1 MDLPEVASSTEV
13 FEGRSAFVD
22 NLGAIA
28 LGILAIGVVY
38 QQYQISSR
46 GGLTNYGI
54 RNLQREYYSSAS
66 PSIFSRRRVRK
77 KPEFP
82 GYGLV
87 SAAST
92 AYKAVTSEFISIYT
106 TILTV
111 FPVTSVQKSLK
122 IAPEIINL
130 FVLFL
135 SKNSIFT
142 KIGCSTFM
150 NFRAKN
156 MI

>member
-1 MDLPEVASSTEV
+1 MGGMELTSTNTEEV

-28 LGILAIGVVY
+28 LDILAIGVVY

-54 RNLQREYYSSAS
+54 RHLQQDYYSS
-66 PSIFSRRRVRK
+66 PSVFSRRRVRK
-77 KPEFP
+77 QPKLP

-92 AYKAVTSEFISIYT
+92 AYNAITKYLPDVIEAFQGDDYEYDEYT
-106 TILTV
+106 LEEMY
-111 FPVTSVQKSLK
+111 FNQLEEERLAKK
-122 IAPEIINL
+122 RRKK
-130 FVLFL
+130 
-135 SKNSIFT
+135 KNRKKYYDSDDYDYDYY
-142 KIGCSTFM
+142 
-150 NFRAKN
+150 
-156 MI
+156 

>member
-1 MDLPEVASSTEV
+1 MELTSTNTEEV

-54 RNLQREYYSSAS
+54 RHLEQEYYSSAS

-77 KPEFP
+77 QPKLP

-92 AYKAVTSEFISIYT
+92 AYNAITSE
-106 TILTV
+106 LHTV
-111 FPVTSVQKSLK
+111 SYV
-122 IAPEIINL
+122 
-130 FVLFL
+130 
-135 SKNSIFT
+135 
-142 KIGCSTFM
+142 
-150 NFRAKN
+150 
-156 MI
+156 

>member
-1 MDLPEVASSTEV
+1 MELTSTNTEEV

-54 RNLQREYYSSAS
+54 RHLQQDYYSS

-77 KPEFP
+77 QPKLP

-92 AYKAVTSEFISIYT
+92 AYNAITSE
-106 TILTV
+106 LHTV
-111 FPVTSVQKSLK
+111 SYVQFSR
-122 IAPEIINL
+122 
-130 FVLFL
+130 FFDG
-135 SKNSIFT
+135 KN
-142 KIGCSTFM
+142 GQ
-150 NFRAKN
+150 KN
-156 MI
+156 DEKN

>member
-1 MDLPEVASSTEV
+1 MELTSTNTEEV

-54 RNLQREYYSSAS
+54 RHLQQDYYSS

-77 KPEFP
+77 QPKFP

-92 AYKAVTSEFISIYT
+92 AYNAITSELHTVSYVQFSRFFDGKNGRKKWPKKLMKNDGKK
-106 TILTV
+106 LTE
-111 FPVTSVQKSLK
+111 K
-122 IAPEIINL
+122 
-130 FVLFL
+130 
-135 SKNSIFT
+135 
-142 KIGCSTFM
+142 
-150 NFRAKN
+150 
-156 MI
+156 